1 MFAIIKS
8 GGKQYRVQQ
17 EQTIAV
23 EKLPGEVGAQV
34 ALRDV
39 LMLGSGDAEGVTV
52 AGEPLIADACVH
64 AEIIKQDR
72 LPKIRVFKKK
82 RRKKYKRTLGHRQ
95 QMTWLRID
103 GIEAPK
109 ELFPELSAGKSAKR
123 PATKA
128 AVKTTTKTAA
138 KTTPKAAPKASVAK
152 TTATKKTAA
161 ETKTPAPEQKPDKLT
176 ELPGVGEATEKKLH
190 KAGIKYYEDIIRP
203 GDAILAEIEKEP
215 ALAKII
221 KNEDVVKAA
230 KTLAKNKDKKE

>member
-8 GGKQYRVQQ
+8 GGKQYRIQQ

-23 EKLPGEVGAQV
+23 EKLPGEVGARV

-39 LMLGSGDAEGVTV
+39 LMLGSGGAEGVTV

-103 GIEAPK
+103 GIEAP
-109 ELFPELSAGKSAKR
+109 EGLFPEPSARKPAKK
-123 PATKA
+123 AMTKTA
-128 AVKTTTKTAA
+128 AKATTKTAA
-138 KTTPKAAPKASVAK
+138 EMTPEATPKSSAAETA
-152 TTATKKTAA
+152 ATKKTAA
-161 ETKTPAPEQKPDKLT
+161 ETERSTSEREPDRLV

-190 KAGIKYYEDIIRP
+190 EAGIKYYEDIIQP
-203 GDAILAEIEKEP
+203 GEAILANIEESP
-215 ALAKII
+215 ALAKLI
-221 KNEDVVKAA
+221 KDENVVKAA
-230 KTLAKNKDKKE
+230 KALVKNKNKKE

>member
-109 ELFPELSAGKSAKR
+109 ELFPELSAGR
-123 PATKA
+123 PAKKVA
-128 AVKTTTKTAA
+128 TKTAA
-138 KTTPKAAPKASVAK
+138 KTTPKASPKASVAK

>member
-109 ELFPELSAGKSAKR
+109 ELFPELSAGR
-123 PATKA
+123 PAKKVA
-128 AVKTTTKTAA
+128 TKTAA
-138 KTTPKAAPKASVAK
+138 KTTPKAEPKASVAK

>member
-109 ELFPELSAGKSAKR
+109 ELFPELSAGR
-123 PATKA
+123 PAKKVA
-128 AVKTTTKTAA
+128 TKTAA